1 MINRYIKLKASYK
14 LKLFHKRNSYLYY
27 CKISNYIF
35 DINSNCFTIVKNNDS
50 AISFLLNI
58 DKFLKFEDIIK
69 KYIYSTK
76 KDYKLIN
83 LFKYEYLFEFNAYD
97 KKLNIYDIL
106 ISHASPMMMIEYK
119 YLKIFYDILLDV
131 ILILKDNKIKINDD
145 L

>member
-1 MINRYIKLKASYK
+1 MINRYYIKLKASYK

-27 CKISNYIF
+27 CKISIF
-35 DINSNCFTIVKNNDS
+35 NIDINNNR
-50 AISFLLNI
+50 FPLNI
-58 DKFLKFEDIIK
+58 DEFLKFEDIIK

-106 ISHASPMMMIEYK
+106 ISRASPMMMIEYK